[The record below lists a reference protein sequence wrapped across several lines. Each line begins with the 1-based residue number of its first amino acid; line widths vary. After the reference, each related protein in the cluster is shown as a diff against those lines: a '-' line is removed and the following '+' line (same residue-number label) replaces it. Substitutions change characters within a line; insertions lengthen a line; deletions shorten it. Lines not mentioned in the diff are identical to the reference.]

1 LVIKAGP
8 EIESYYA
15 DLPIEADIVVVNTD
29 VSMKLG
35 GNSAGLGVIV
45 RDVDGLLLVVELG
58 SMQTKNNIVF

>member
-1 LVIKAGP
+1 MVIKAVP

-45 RDVDGLLLVVELG
+45 RDVGGLPLLVELD
-58 SMQTKNNIVF
+58 SIWTKKQ